1 MNPLRCPEIVQCT
14 LIKKQR
20 QITIIIIVARLCS
33 GLEQKDNNISLR
45 HRQQMN
51 PE

>member
-1 MNPLRCPEIVQCT
+1 LCSVPLS
-14 LIKKQR
+14 KKQR
-20 QITIIIIVARLCS
+20 QIAIIIIVAMLGS

>member
-1 MNPLRCPEIVQCT
+1 MNPLRRPEIVQCT
-14 LIKKQR
+14 LIKKA
-20 QITIIIIVARLCS
+20 TPNSIIIIVAMLGS